1 MASLRDWLQAAGL
14 AQYSDRFE
22 ANGIDLDVITRLDDA
37 DLRELGLN
45 LGDRKRFLSAVSNMA
60 ETSSPSA
67 GSANAAPVEAERRQL
82 TVLFCD
88 MVGFTE
94 LASRLDPEALQSIV
108 TTYEDT
114 CAIAIARYEGYV
126 YQRLGDGIVAF
137 FGYPLAHEGEA
148 ERAIRAGLDIIEAF
162 SELEVPEAGRL
173 KVRIGIATGMVV
185 VGSAEKGAVGETMN
199 LASRLQAVAPIN
211 TVVVSE
217 RVRRLAGGT
226 FEYQG
231 LGEQNLK
238 GISQPTHAYRVAGV
252 SQTRSR
258 FEAAHGA
265 RLTPLVGRELEL
277 GLLMDRWA
285 RAQEGEGQVVLL
297 CGEPGIGK
305 SRILNALRERLEGE
319 GSKSLRFQC
328 SPYYVNSAFWP
339 SINNFE
345 RALKFTRGESI
356 ESRLDKLESLIVG
369 HYERPSGDV
378 RFIAAMLAIPCEER
392 YGELNI
398 TPQKFKDET
407 LRTLVDLTEAAA
419 RMRAS
424 VMLYED
430 VHWADPTS
438 LEVLD
443 LLIDRVR
450 EIPLLVVVTYRPE
463 FHNRWAEQGH
473 VSALNLSKL
482 TRTQSRA
489 MISRLTDDKT
499 LPDDLLDQVLAKTDG
514 VPLFVEE
521 LTKSIL
527 ESGDL
532 QVRDDHYE
540 YAGDAQ
546 SIAIPATLR
555 DSLMA
560 RLDRYAPVKE
570 IAQIGAAIGREFS
583 YELIAAVAPL
593 PKDQLDK
600 VLAQL
605 TESGLAFRRGTPPQ
619 GSYIFKHALV
629 QDAAYDSLL
638 KSKRQDLHDKIA
650 LQIAD
655 YFPETRDTEPEV
667 LAHHLTMAGRLE
679 DAIPLWRKA
688 GELALSR
695 MALTEAIAHLNKGL
709 ELLTSLKSSA
719 ERDAEELELRTSLGT
734 AWLALKGWGAAE
746 VWNSFYPALS
756 LAKSLGRNDS
766 LVPIYWGLVQYVMT
780 GGRAAESVVWAQEML
795 DEARASGDIDFVVQG
810 HMAVCTCYYWT
821 GKFKEAIAHAD
832 RVLALYE
839 DEKQRHLV
847 KMINTDTKSAASA
860 YLSQAMWKTGYP
872 EKGARLSNQAVEHA
886 RALGHPF
893 NLGHTLTIGSDVFDF
908 RGEPAVLRKRADE
921 AERVGRENNLPFL
934 SGYLALSRAGIA
946 LLHEGKTADGIAQ
959 LKAGLAVWDE
969 SGGKVRSPY
978 LKSVLA
984 EAMAISGEIDDA
996 LKLLDEQIE
1005 QVEQPGWEERVDFA
1019 EILRIKGRVL
1029 YLKDDLFGA
1038 EQYYIKSLD
1047 VAREQQSKSWELR
1060 TSTSLAKLWQS
1071 QGKLRAAHK
1080 LLKSVYEWFTE
1091 GFDTKDLK
1099 EAKALLEALQRD
1111 EHSRVA

>member
-1 MASLRDWLQAAGL
+1 MSSLQDWLQAVGL
-14 AQYSDRFE
+14 GQYSETFSK
-22 ANGIDLDVITRLDDA
+22 NGIDLDVVSNLNDA

-45 LGDRKRFLSAVSNMA
+45 LGDRKRFLAAAFGANESQA
-60 ETSSPSA
+60 TSEFQSRA
-67 GSANAAPVEAERRQL
+67 GPVDAERRQL

-94 LASRLDPEALQSIV
+94 LASRLDPEVLQSIV
-108 TTYEDT
+108 GSYEDT
-114 CAIAIARYEGYV
+114 CASAITRYEGYV
-126 YQRLGDGIVAF
+126 FQRLGDGIVAF

-148 ERAIRAGLDIIEAF
+148 ERAIRAGLDVIEAL

-173 KVRIGIATGMVV
+173 QVRIGIATGMVV
-185 VGSAEKGAVGETMN
+185 VASAEKGAVGETMN
-199 LASRLQAVAPIN
+199 LAARLQAVAPIN
-211 TVVVSE
+211 AVVVSE
-217 RVRRLAGGT
+217 RVRRLAGGA

-231 LGEQNLK
+231 LGEQKLK
-238 GISQPTHAYRVAGV
+238 GISQPTHAYRVARV

-258 FEAAHGA
+258 FEAAHGEQMI
-265 RLTPLVGRELEL
+265 PLVGRELEL

-285 RAQEGEGQVVLL
+285 RAREGEGQIVLL

-305 SRILNALRERLEGE
+305 SRILSALRERLESDGA
-319 GSKSLRFQC
+319 KALRFQC

-345 RALKFTRGESI
+345 RALKFGRDEST
-356 ESRLDKLESLIVG
+356 ESKLDKLESLMVG
-369 HYERPSGDV
+369 HYQRPLGDV
-378 RFIAAMLAIPCEER
+378 CFIASMLSIPCDDR
-392 YGELNI
+392 YGELSI

-407 LRTLVDLTEAAA
+407 RRTLVDLTEAAA
-419 RMRAS
+419 RMRPS

-450 EIPLLVVVTYRPE
+450 EVPLLVVVTYRPE
-463 FHNRWAEQGH
+463 FQNRWAEQDH

-482 TRTQSRA
+482 TRTQSRT
-489 MISRLTDDKT
+489 MVSRLTDGKA
-499 LPDDLLDQVLAKTDG
+499 LPDDLLDQILAKTDG

-527 ESGDL
+527 ESGQL
-532 QVRDDHYE
+532 QVRDDRYE

-583 YELIAAVAPL
+583 YELIASVASL

-605 TESGLAFRRGTPPQ
+605 TDSGLAFRRGTPTK

-638 KSKRQDLHDKIA
+638 KSKRHDLHEKIA
-650 LQIAD
+650 LQIEA

-667 LAHHLTMAGRLE
+667 LAHHLTMAGRPE
-679 DAIPLWRKA
+679 EAIPLWRKA

-709 ELLTSLKSSA
+709 ELLAALKPSA
-719 ERDAEELELRTSLGT
+719 ERDAGELELRTSLGT

-746 VWNSFYPALS
+746 VWNSFYPALP

-795 DEARASGDIDFVVQG
+795 DEAGASGDIDFVVQG

-821 GKFKEAIAHAD
+821 GKFKESMAHAD
-832 RVLALYE
+832 KVLALYD

-860 YLSQAMWKTGYP
+860 YLSQAMWKMGYP
-872 EKGARLSNQAVEHA
+872 DKGARLSNQAVNHA

-893 NLGHTLTIGSDVFDF
+893 NLGHALTIGSDVFDF
-908 RGEPAVLRKRADE
+908 RGEPAVLRKRAGE
-921 AERVGRENNLPFL
+921 AERVGQENNLPFL

-984 EAMAISGEIDDA
+984 GSMAMTGQVDDA

-1005 QVEQPGWEERVDFA
+1005 QVERPGWQERVDYA
-1019 EILRIKGRVL
+1019 EILRIKGWAL
-1029 YLKDDLFGA
+1029 SLKGDLNGA
-1038 EQYYIKSLD
+1038 EQYYLESLD
-1047 VAREQQSKSWELR
+1047 VATEQQAKSWELR
-1060 TSTSLAKLWQS
+1060 TSTSLARLWRS
-1071 QGKLRAAHK
+1071 QGKEKEAYE
-1080 LLKSVYEWFTE
+1080 LLKPVYDWFTE

-1099 EAKALLEALQRD
+1099 TAKALLEELQRD
-1111 EHSRVA
+1111 KHSRVA